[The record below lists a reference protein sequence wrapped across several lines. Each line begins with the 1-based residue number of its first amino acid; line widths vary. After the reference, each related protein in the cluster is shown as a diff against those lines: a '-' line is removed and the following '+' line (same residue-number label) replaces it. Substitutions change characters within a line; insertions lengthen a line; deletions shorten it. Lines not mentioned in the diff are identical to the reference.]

1 MTKGYLD
8 FYTFGHLDFRAL
20 EFKCLES
27 GPSIRPS
34 DYSGCVQVAKNSVD
48 FNPENLAFW

>member
-8 FYTFGHLDFRAL
+8 FYTIGHLDFRAL

-34 DYSGCVQVAKNSVD
+34 DYSGTALTQINNIRLVRDLSSS
-48 FNPENLAFW
+48 